1 MRYKMEKKY
10 QLFLEEYRALV
21 NKYQTM
27 FNEPEP
33 ALIETDWDFDK
44 QVETMLKCIET
55 KTPFV
60 HEPTPKGY
68 IT

>member
-1 MRYKMEKKY
+1 
-10 QLFLEEYRALV
+10 
-21 NKYQTM
+21 M

-33 ALIETDWDFDK
+33 ALIETDWDSDK
-44 QVETMLKCIET
+44 QIETMLKCIET

-60 HEPTPKGY
+60 HEYTPKEY